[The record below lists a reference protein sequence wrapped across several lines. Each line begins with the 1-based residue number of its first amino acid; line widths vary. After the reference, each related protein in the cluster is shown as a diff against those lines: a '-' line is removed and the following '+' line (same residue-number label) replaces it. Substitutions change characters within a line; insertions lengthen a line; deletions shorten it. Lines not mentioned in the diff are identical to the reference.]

1 MICEIV
7 TLWSVCNNTKS
18 EKVRGGVYT
27 CAHQGTSRQVALSED
42 GERHAPSHQ
51 HDYLQ

>member
-1 MICEIV
+1 MKLLHIGPFE
-7 TLWSVCNNTKS
+7 TL
-18 EKVRGGVYT
+18 KVRGGVYT
-27 CAHQGTSRQVALSED
+27 CAHQGTSRQAALSVD